1 MRIMLVNDDG
11 YRASGLVAMAKEL
24 MARGHEVTVCA
35 PDRERSAASHS
46 FTITSPLKTHA
57 FEEDGIRGYAIDGTP
72 ADCARLGLFLLD
84 YKVDMTISGINKGAN
99 MGGACVYSGTV
110 GAAME
115 AAMCGCPAIATSL
128 DSFSMTDYAP
138 AARLSAKFMDWAI
151 GHPLPQGVV
160 YNLNIPPL
168 PYEEIKGV
176 RRARLAPVFLGE
188 AKYEKR
194 RAPYH
199 FDYYWLV
206 DGENVPITDPE
217 CDYIICKNGFAT
229 VTTLTWDIAHTGGM
243 DRPEIE
249 L

>member
-11 YRASGLVAMAKEL
+11 YRAPGIRAMARAL
-24 MARGHEVTVCA
+24 TDCGHDVTVCA
-35 PDRERSAASHS
+35 PDRERSASSHA

-57 FEEDGIRGYAIDGTP
+57 FEEGGVKGYAIDGTP

-84 YKVDMTISGINKGAN
+84 YEVDMTISGINRGAN
-99 MGGACVYSGTV
+99 IGGACVYSGTV

-128 DSFSMTDYAP
+128 DSFTSNDYT
-138 AARLSAKFMDWAI
+138 AAAKITLKLLDWAVD
-151 GHPLPQGVV
+151 HPLPMGAV
-160 YNLNIPPL
+160 YNLNVPAL
-168 PYEEIKGV
+168 AYDEIKGV
-176 RRARLAPVFLGE
+176 TRAKLAPVFLGE

-194 RAPYH
+194 RAPYD

-217 CDYIICKNGFAT
+217 SDAILCRKGWAT
-229 VTTLTWDIAHTGGM
+229 ITALTWDIAHPGGM
-243 DRPEIE
+243 AKPDIT

>member
-11 YRASGLVAMAKEL
+11 YRADGIIAMGQALVE
-24 MARGHEVTVCA
+24 RGHEVTVCA

-57 FEEDGIRGYAIDGTP
+57 FSENGISGYAIDGTP
-72 ADCARLGLFLLD
+72 ADCARLGLYLLG
-84 YKVDMTISGINKGAN
+84 YSVDMTISGINKGAN
-99 MGGACVYSGTV
+99 IGGACVYSGTV
-110 GAAME
+110 GAALE

-128 DSFSMTDYAP
+128 NSFTSRDYS
-138 AARLSAKFMDWAI
+138 AAAQTTIKVMEWAAE
-151 GHPLPQGVV
+151 HPLPMGAI
-160 YNLNIPPL
+160 YNLNVPAL
-168 PYEEIKGV
+168 KYEEIKGV
-176 RRARLAPVFLGE
+176 SRAKLAPVFLGE

-194 RAPYH
+194 RAPYE

-217 CDYIICKNGFAT
+217 SDYIKCREGWAT
-229 VTTLTWDIAHTGGM
+229 ITALTWDFARGEGMERPDIA
-243 DRPEIE
+243 